1 MLPIGRRFVSFS
13 IVLKMNHSDKK
24 VVAELRGANK
34 EYKTG
39 DQLITALYPTDFQLL
54 SGELTLIIGP
64 SGSGKTTLLSLLG
77 CVIYPTSGEVLVG
90 GQSVGQLNEHKL
102 AELRLQN
109 IGFVFQSFNLIQPLT
124 AEENVILPLQLQG
137 VPATEA
143 RRRALEAIEKVGMSD
158 RRKQL
163 PKMLSGGQQQRIA
176 IARAL
181 VTNPPMMLCDEPT
194 AALDP
199 RSVGIVMEELKM
211 LAAHGIALAVVTHDM
226 RLRPFADRIIYVNDG
241 IASENPPADE
251 TGH

>member
-1 MLPIGRRFVSFS
+1 
-13 IVLKMNHSDKK
+13 
-24 VVAELRGANK
+24 
-34 EYKTG
+34 
-39 DQLITALYPTDFQLL
+39 
-54 SGELTLIIGP
+54 
-64 SGSGKTTLLSLLG
+64 
-77 CVIYPTSGEVLVG
+77 
-90 GQSVGQLNEHKL
+90 
-102 AELRLQN
+102 
-109 IGFVFQSFNLIQPLT
+109 
-124 AEENVILPLQLQG
+124 
-137 VPATEA
+137 
-143 RRRALEAIEKVGMSD
+143 
-158 RRKQL
+158 
-163 PKMLSGGQQQRIA
+163 MLSGGQQQRIA